1 MGELQAV
8 NDISP
13 FTAILWIF
21 YPMAVLVGIELFLR
35 VLKDDDDDDFDGG
48 KGVRIGQMQPVTVPS
63 GTGLIGLTT
72 IGDSLNDGM
81 VV

>member
-35 VLKDDDDDDFDGG
+35 ALKDDDDDDFDGG
-48 KGVRIGQMQPVTVPS
+48 KGVRIGQMQPVSVPS
-63 GTGLIGLTT
+63 GT
-72 IGDSLNDGM
+72 
-81 VV
+81 

>member
-35 VLKDDDDDDFDGG
+35 VLKDDDYDDFDGG

-63 GTGLIGLTT
+63 GT
-72 IGDSLNDGM
+72 
-81 VV
+81 

>member
-21 YPMAVLVGIELFLR
+21 YLMAVLVGVELFLR
-35 VLKDDDDDDFDGG
+35 ALRDDDDDDDGG
-48 KGVRIGQMQPVTVPS
+48 KGVRVSNMQPAYAPS
-63 GTGLIGLTT
+63 P
-72 IGDSLNDGM
+72 S
-81 VV
+81 